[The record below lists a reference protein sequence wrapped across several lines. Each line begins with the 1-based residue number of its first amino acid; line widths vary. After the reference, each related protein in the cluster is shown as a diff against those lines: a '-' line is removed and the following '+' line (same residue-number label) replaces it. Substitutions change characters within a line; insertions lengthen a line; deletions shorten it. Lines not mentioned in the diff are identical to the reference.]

1 MPIGFIFWLIM
12 IIGLILALIGYGP
25 VWAVPLVLF
34 VLLALLGWRA
44 FGFPVQG

>member
-12 IIGLILALIGYGP
+12 IIGLILCLIGYGP

-34 VLLALLGWRA
+34 VLLALLGWKV
-44 FGFPVQG
+44 FGFPIQG